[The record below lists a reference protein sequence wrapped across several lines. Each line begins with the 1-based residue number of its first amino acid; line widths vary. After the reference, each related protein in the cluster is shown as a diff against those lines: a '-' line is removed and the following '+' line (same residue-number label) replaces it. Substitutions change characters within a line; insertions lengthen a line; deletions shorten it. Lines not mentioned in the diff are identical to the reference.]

1 MLAIYKG
8 FTKVE
13 NVWINSCI
21 MLCTIVSSFF
31 PVLLHLLAKK
41 MVPCLSHYMCQ
52 LSVLVK
58 PTKVAKNSAQQTT
71 AFVLLLIW

>member
-1 MLAIYKG
+1 MFAIYKG

-31 PVLLHLLAKK
+31 SCTTTSFGKK
-41 MVPCLSHYMCQ
+41 MVPCLSHMCQ